1 MFLFLCSQC
10 CLPASYAID
19 KSVTLRRLGRPQR
32 NAEQPWTGNRW
43 GDNQLVKPIFPRV
56 CAPSVYTNKTI
67 SFLSKVYQII
77 CIFYVL
83 CFRNAVSCICS
94 AWILC
99 RFSVKRFDSNLAP
112 SYNSLLTTLNLA
124 LQNSGI
130 DLSEASVSV
139 QINLGKRAIK
149 RFNNPGPNP
158 TSKVGVLLI

>member
-1 MFLFLCSQC
+1 
-10 CLPASYAID
+10 
-19 KSVTLRRLGRPQR
+19 
-32 NAEQPWTGNRW
+32 
-43 GDNQLVKPIFPRV
+43 
-56 CAPSVYTNKTI
+56 
-67 SFLSKVYQII
+67 
-77 CIFYVL
+77 
-83 CFRNAVSCICS
+83 
-94 AWILC
+94 
-99 RFSVKRFDSNLAP
+99 VKRFDSNLAP